1 MADEAKTLQEKRLDL
16 LRRRI
21 AENGLA
27 AAGPAQP
34 RQLIPGERYRLSP
47 GQLRMWFLQAMDPTE
62 TAFNI
67 GVAYRLTGAVDEAR
81 LSAAVSDVVARHAIL
96 RTTYGVDAEG
106 EPYQTF
112 ADDVAVPWQ
121 VRDWTDLANTNITAS
136 PDSITGAARRE
147 FGRPFDLANEL
158 PLRITLG
165 RLADRDFVLL
175 LVVHHICWDDDSW
188 SVFLHELGAAY
199 NSRQEPSQGERALA
213 FSATQF
219 VAVEVLGKSVE
230 VSDDDLSYW
239 RKTLRPLPEPLE
251 LPGTGSRQ
259 PAAHPSKCA
268 DSRTRLLG
276 AELFTRVED
285 FGRSHSATPFMVLLA
300 AFGALVRRYTGA
312 PDFVVSVPVTE
323 RSAAAEQAIGYF
335 GNTLL
340 LRIAPESSDTFASLV
355 RAVRETCLGGFAHQS
370 VGIEQLVR
378 ELNPERTFGA
388 GGTDQLVRLGFS
400 MRKTADELALD
411 GITVR
416 QLQIPA
422 VTTQLPLAVA
432 VVLDTDGVFI
442 EFEYQTDVLA
452 TDLVEQMQ
460 DHYLRLLHHALL
472 EPDRRLATLDLFGA
486 DELAALLAKSQG
498 EHLDPAATTMVEL
511 LEAAATATPAAV
523 ALISDDGQLTY
534 EQLHSRANRLARWL
548 VAQGIGADDIIGLRM
563 TTSVEFMVAVL
574 AILKAG
580 AAYLPI
586 DPANPPDRI
595 DYFVVDAAP
604 RVVFGR
610 EEFNAAE
617 RAAAPMSDSALT
629 DADRI
634 HPLHPEQ
641 LAYVIYTSGS
651 TGLPKGVAVSHR
663 ALAEHLYSFFTEW
676 TLTPEDVAL
685 QWISVSFDA
694 SLAEI
699 FGALAFGAK
708 LVVPK
713 PDAFGDMPYVAELMN
728 RHHITVLQM
737 VPSMLNVLL
746 LLPEPAEWNSL
757 RHMAVGGEP
766 LSGEVADT
774 FTRHFDAELRNHYG
788 PTEAVV
794 CATHMP
800 VEGPQGVGVVPIG
813 VPNRNVFAYVLDAE
827 LQLVPTGVIGELYLG
842 GVQLAR
848 GYLNQ
853 PVLTAE
859 RFVADPF
866 NRGMRLYRTGD
877 LVRRSS
883 SGVIEF
889 IGRAD
894 EQVKIRGYRI
904 ELGEIESVIAAHPA
918 VRQCLVVVEDTVV
931 GRTLAAYVVPAATAG
946 PAHSFVDVDLGEIR
960 DVAAS
965 ALPEYMVPSA
975 FGVLTDIP
983 LTNSGKLD
991 KRALPAATPIA
1002 ASSYRAPTTPTERR
1016 ICAIFARLF
1025 DCERV
1030 GVQDSFFQLGG
1041 HSLLAARLIAQIR
1054 AEFGIEL
1061 SVRAVFDCPTPAGLA
1076 ERLVAQF
1083 LADYDIDLDELDG
1096 EDVVAESQ
1104 SQRPAVVECARPE
1117 RLPLSYSQLAMW
1129 FQYRMDGPGAGLNI
1143 AIGLRIEG
1151 PLDTDALHAALN
1163 DVVGRHE
1170 SLRMNIQEHQG
1181 MPYQLASPTRE
1192 LQLPVTAVDSAGVDE
1207 AVAELCRYA
1216 FDLESEPLIRGTLL
1230 ALDPNRHVLLL
1241 LAHHIVIDHASLRIV
1256 LQDLTVAYR
1265 ARLESTAPEWD
1276 RLPIQY
1282 ADYVLW
1288 QHRAFDAASGWGQ
1301 EELAYW
1307 RDALA
1312 GLPEETSVALDHVRP
1327 PVLGRRGAVS
1337 SVTVPAARR
1346 AALAELAEHSSATEF
1361 MVYQAALAVVLHVLG
1376 GGNDIA
1382 IGTPVAARV
1391 DPSTINVI
1399 GLFANVVVLRTDL
1412 SGAPSLRDVVTRSR
1426 NTVLDAFAHQEVPI
1440 ARLVEA
1446 LNPPRTRSRNPLFQN
1461 MLHFHGDDWALAQRN
1476 LTETGETTIVPLR
1489 SEFDISL
1496 LDLDVGI
1503 NVTPDG
1509 GLEVRVV
1516 GNADLYRPATVA
1528 LVADALNAAIEAFA
1542 TQPDIAV
1549 STLELLP
1556 EADLDRLRAAPSPK
1570 VGEQPQPIS
1579 RAAAETQEVLIEVL
1593 EDLLEISG
1601 VAADDNFFALGGDSI
1616 ISIKWSARVVERGLA
1631 LSPAMVFEHATIGEL
1646 AAAVDAAT
1654 DSRAAEADWSPGSDY
1669 RPMSTSGLSADA
1681 LADLT
1686 AAWENRQ

>member
-1 MADEAKTLQEKRLDL
+1 MADDAKTLQEKQLEL

-27 AAGPAQP
+27 ATAPAQP
-34 RQLIPGERYRLSP
+34 RQLVPGERYPLSS
-47 GQLRMWFLQAMDPTE
+47 GQLRMWFLQAMDPAE
-62 TAFNI
+62 TALNI
-67 GVAYRLTGAVDEAR
+67 GVAYRLAGAVDEAR
-81 LSAAVSDVVARHAIL
+81 LRAAVSNVVARHAIL
-96 RTTYGVDAEG
+96 RTTYGVDADG

-112 ADDVAVPWQ
+112 ADHVETPWQ
-121 VRDWTDLANTNITAS
+121 VRDWTGRAGTDLVE
-136 PDSITGAARRE
+136 AARRE
-147 FGRPFDLANEL
+147 FARPFDLANEL

-165 RLADRDFVLL
+165 RLAEREFALV

-188 SVFLHELGAAY
+188 AVFLHELGVAY
-199 NSRQEPSQGERALA
+199 EDRRLALP
-213 FSATQF
+213 ATQF
-219 VAVEVLGKSVE
+219 VAVEVLGNSAAP
-230 VSDDDLSYW
+230 SDDDLDYW

-251 LPGTGSRQ
+251 LPGTASSP
-259 PAAHPSKCA
+259 PAAQPSKRA
-268 DSRTRLLG
+268 ASRTRMLPV
-276 AELFTRVED
+276 ELFTRVED
-285 FGRSHSATPFMVLLA
+285 FGRNHSATPFMVLLA

-312 PDFVVSVPVTE
+312 SDFVVSVPVTE

-340 LRIAPESSDTFASLV
+340 LRIAPEPSDTFASLV
-355 RAVRETCLGGFAHQS
+355 GAVRETCLSGFAHQS

-378 ELNPERTFGA
+378 ELNPERTFGG

-400 MRKTADELALD
+400 LRKSADALALD
-411 GITVR
+411 GIAVR
-416 QLQIPA
+416 QLQVPA
-422 VTTQLPLAVA
+422 VTTQVPLAVA
-432 VVLDTDGVFI
+432 VVLDTGGVYV

-452 TDLVEQMQ
+452 AELVERMQ
-460 DHYLRLLHHALL
+460 DHYLRLLDNALC
-472 EPDRRLATLDLFGA
+472 EPDRRLASLQFFGS
-486 DELAALLAKSQG
+486 DELAAILTQSRG
-498 EHLDPAATTMVEL
+498 ERVDPPASTMVAL
-511 LEAAATATPAAV
+511 LEAAATAAPTAV
-523 ALISDDGQLTY
+523 ALISDDAELTY

-548 VAQGIGADDIIGLRM
+548 VAQGIGADDVIGLRM

-574 AILKAG
+574 ATLKAG

-586 DPANPPDRI
+586 DPANPADRI
-595 DYFVVDAAP
+595 EYFVSDAAP
-604 RVVFGR
+604 RLVFGR
-610 EEFNAAE
+610 EEFDAAE
-617 RAAAPMSDSALT
+617 RAAAPMPDSDLT
-629 DADRI
+629 DAERL
-634 HPLHPEQ
+634 HPLHPEH

-676 TLTPEDVAL
+676 TLTPEDIAL

-713 PDAFGDMPYVAELMN
+713 PDAFGDMAYVAELMN

-746 LLPEPAEWNSL
+746 LLPEPAQWNSL

-800 VEGPQGVGVVPIG
+800 VDGPQGVGVVPIG
-813 VPNRNVFAYVLDAE
+813 VPNRNVFAYVLDMD
-827 LQLVPTGVIGELYLG
+827 LQLVPAGVIGELYLG

-866 NRGMRLYRTGD
+866 NPGTRMYRTGD
-877 LVRRSS
+877 LVRRNS
-883 SGVIEF
+883 SGVLEF
-889 IGRAD
+889 LGRAD

-904 ELGEIESVIAAHPA
+904 EPGEIESVIAGHPA
-918 VRQCLVVVEDTVV
+918 VRHCLVVVEDTVA
-931 GRTLAAYVVPAATAG
+931 GRTLVAYVVPAAAAEE
-946 PAHSFVDVDLGEIR
+946 PARTHADVDLGEIR
-960 DVAAS
+960 AFAAS

-975 FGVLTDIP
+975 FGVITDIP

-991 KRALPAATPIA
+991 KRALPAPMPIA
-1002 ASSYRAPTTPTERR
+1002 ASSYRAPATPTERR
-1016 ICAIFARLF
+1016 VCAIFARLF

-1030 GVQDSFFQLGG
+1030 GAQDSFFQLGG
-1041 HSLLAARLIAQIR
+1041 HSLLAARLVAQIR

-1061 SVRAVFDCPTPAGLA
+1061 SVRAVFDSPTPAGLA

-1083 LADYDIDLDELDG
+1083 LADYDIDLDELD
-1096 EDVVAESQ
+1096 DDDIAAEPR
-1104 SQRPAVVECARPE
+1104 SQRPALVECARPE

-1129 FQYRMDGPGAGLNI
+1129 FQYRMEGPSAGVNI

-1151 PLDTDALHAALN
+1151 PLDAAALNAALN
-1163 DVVGRHE
+1163 DVVRRHE
-1170 SLRMNIQEHQG
+1170 SLRMHIREHQG
-1181 MPYQLASPTRE
+1181 MPYQSASPTRE
-1192 LQLPVTAVDSAGVDE
+1192 LQLPVTTVDSTGVDG
-1207 AVAELCRYA
+1207 AVTELCRYA
-1216 FDLESEPLIRGTLL
+1216 FKLESEPLIRATLL
-1230 ALDPNRHVLLL
+1230 AQDPNRHVLLL
-1241 LAHHIVIDHASLRIV
+1241 LAHHIIIDHASLRIV
-1256 LQDLTVAYR
+1256 LHDLTVAYR
-1265 ARLESTAPEWD
+1265 ARLKSTAPEWD
-1276 RLPIQY
+1276 RLPIDY

-1288 QHRAFDAASGWGQ
+1288 QHRAFDASSEWGHA
-1301 EELAYW
+1301 ELAYW
-1307 RDALA
+1307 REALA

-1327 PVLGRRGAVS
+1327 PVLGRHAAVS
-1337 SVTVPAARR
+1337 SVLVPAARR

-1361 MVYQAALAVVLHVLG
+1361 MVYQAALAVVLHKLG

-1391 DPSTINVI
+1391 DPGTVNVI
-1399 GLFANVVVLRTDL
+1399 GLLANVVVLRTDL
-1412 SGAPSLRDVVTRSR
+1412 SGTPSLRDVITRSR
-1426 NTVLDAFAHQEVPI
+1426 DVVLDAFAHQEVPI
-1440 ARLVEA
+1440 ARLVEEI
-1446 LNPPRTRSRNPLFQN
+1446 NPPRTRSRNPLFQN
-1461 MLHFHGDDWALAQRN
+1461 MLHFHGDDWALAQRD
-1476 LTETGETTIVPLR
+1476 LTEAGGTKIVPLR
-1489 SEFDISL
+1489 SEFDVSL

-1516 GNADLYRPATVA
+1516 GNADLYQPTTVA
-1528 LVADALNAAIEAFA
+1528 LIADALTAVIEAFA
-1542 TQPDIAV
+1542 TTPDAAV

-1556 EADLDRLRAAPSPK
+1556 EAALDRLRRAPTPN
-1570 VGEQPQPIS
+1570 VGGRSQPLT
-1579 RAAAETQEVLIEVL
+1579 AAAAQTQQVLIEVL
-1593 EDLLEISG
+1593 EELLEIGG
-1601 VAADDNFFALGGDSI
+1601 VAATDNFFALGGDSI
-1616 ISIKWSARVVERGLA
+1616 ISIKWSARVIERGLA
-1631 LSPAMVFEHATIGEL
+1631 LTPAMVFEHATIGEL

-1654 DSRAAEADWSPGSDY
+1654 DSPAAAADSTPERDY
-1669 RPMSTSGLSADA
+1669 TPMSASGLSTDA

>member
-1 MADEAKTLQEKRLDL
+1 MADEAKVLQEKRLEL

-21 AENGLA
+21 TENGLA
-27 AAGPAQP
+27 ATSPAPP
-34 RQLIPGERYRLSP
+34 RQLVPGERYRLSP
-47 GQLRMWFLQAMDPTE
+47 GQLRMWFLQAMDPTGS
-62 TAFNI
+62 AFNI
-67 GVAYRLTGAVDEAR
+67 GVAYRLTGAVDQPR
-81 LSAAVSDVVARHAIL
+81 LSAAVSNVVARHGIL
-96 RTTYGVDAEG
+96 RTTYGVDADG

-112 ADDVAVPWQ
+112 ADDVEVPCQ
-121 VRDWTDLANTNITAS
+121 VRDWTGLADPDLAE
-136 PDSITGAARRE
+136 AARRE
-147 FGRPFDLANEL
+147 FGQPFDLANEL

-165 RLADRDFVLL
+165 RLGDRDFVLL

-188 SVFLHELGAAY
+188 AVFLHELGAAY
-199 NSRQEPSQGERALA
+199 NGSQLTVLA
-213 FSATQF
+213 PQF
-219 VAVEVLGKSVE
+219 VAVEVLGNSAA

-251 LPGTGSRQ
+251 LPGAGSSP
-259 PAAHPSKCA
+259 PAAHPSKRA
-268 DSRTRLLG
+268 DSRTRMLP

-300 AFGALVRRYTGA
+300 AFGVLVRRYTGA
-312 PDFVVSVPVTE
+312 SDFVVSVPVTE

-340 LRIAPESSDTFASLV
+340 LRIAPKPSDTFTSLV
-355 RAVRETCLGGFAHQS
+355 GAVRETCLDGFAHQS
-370 VGIEQLVR
+370 VGIELVVR
-378 ELNPERTFGA
+378 ELNPERASGA
-388 GGTDQLVRLGFS
+388 GDTDQLVRLGFS
-400 MRKTADELALD
+400 WRKSVNDLAFD

-416 QLQIPA
+416 QLPVPA
-422 VTTQLPLAVA
+422 VTTQVPLAVA
-432 VVLDTDGVFI
+432 VVLDTDGVFL

-452 TDLVEQMQ
+452 TELVEQMQ
-460 DHYLRLLHHALL
+460 AHYLRLLDNALR
-472 EPDRRLATLDLFGA
+472 EPGRRLATLDLFGTE
-486 DELAALLAKSQG
+486 ELAALLAQSQG
-498 EHLDPAATTMVEL
+498 ERVDPPATTMVAL
-511 LEAAATATPAAV
+511 LDAVATAMPTAI
-523 ALISDDGQLTY
+523 ALISDNGQLTY
-534 EQLHSRANRLARWL
+534 QQLHSRANRLARWL
-548 VAQGIGADDIIGLRM
+548 IAQGIGADDIIGLRM

-574 AILKAG
+574 AVLKAG

-595 DYFVVDAAP
+595 EYFVADAAP
-604 RVVFGR
+604 RVVIGR
-610 EEFNAAE
+610 EEFDAAE
-617 RAAAPMSDSALT
+617 RAAGQLSDSAVT
-629 DADRI
+629 DADRT
-634 HPLHPEQ
+634 HPVHPEH

-663 ALAEHLYSFFTEW
+663 ALAEHLYGFFTEW

-713 PDAFGDMPYVAELMN
+713 PDAFGDMPYVAELMD

-746 LLPEPAEWNSL
+746 LLPAPAAWNSL

-800 VEGPQGVGVVPIG
+800 VDGPQGVGVVPIG
-813 VPNRNVFAYVLDAE
+813 VPNRNVFAYVLDTE
-827 LQLVPTGVIGELYLG
+827 LQLVPAGVIGELYLG

-866 NRGMRLYRTGD
+866 NPGMRLYRTGD

-918 VRQCLVVVEDTVV
+918 VRHCLVVAEETVV
-931 GRTLAAYVVPAATAG
+931 GRTLAAYLVPVAAEA
-946 PAHSFVDVDLGEIR
+946 PAHTFVNVDLDEIR
-960 DVAAS
+960 EFAAS

-975 FGVLTDIP
+975 FGVITDIP

-991 KRALPAATPIA
+991 KRALPAPTPIT
-1002 ASSYRAPTTPTERR
+1002 ASSYRAPATPTERR
-1016 ICAIFARLF
+1016 VCAIFARLF

-1030 GVQDSFFQLGG
+1030 GAQDSFFQLGG

-1061 SVRAVFDCPTPAGLA
+1061 SVRAVFDSPTPAGLA
-1076 ERLVAQF
+1076 ETLVAQF
-1083 LADYDIDLDELDG
+1083 LADYDIDLDELD
-1096 EDVVAESQ
+1096 DDDIVAEPR
-1104 SQRPAVVECARPE
+1104 SQRPAVVECVRPE

-1129 FQYRMDGPGAGLNI
+1129 FQYRMEGPSAGLNI
-1143 AIGLRIEG
+1143 AIGLRIDG
-1151 PLDTDALHAALN
+1151 PLDTVALNAALN
-1163 DVVGRHE
+1163 DVVSRHE

-1181 MPYQLASPTRE
+1181 MPFQSACPTRE
-1192 LQLPVTAVDSAGVDE
+1192 LQLPVTAVDATALDQT
-1207 AVAELCRYA
+1207 VAELCRYA
-1216 FDLESEPLIRGTLL
+1216 FQLESEPLIRATLV
-1230 ALDPNRHVLLL
+1230 ALDPHRHVLLL
-1241 LAHHIVIDHASLRIV
+1241 LAHHIIIDHASLRIV

-1265 ARLESTAPEWD
+1265 AQLKSTAPEWD
-1276 RLPIQY
+1276 PLPIQY

-1288 QHRAFDAASGWGQ
+1288 QHRAFDATSEWGQ
-1301 EELAYW
+1301 AELAYW

-1327 PVLGRRGAVS
+1327 PVLGRRAAVAE
-1337 SVTVPAARR
+1337 VTVPAARR
-1346 AALAELAEHSSATEF
+1346 AALVALAEHSSATEF
-1361 MVYQAALAVVLHVLG
+1361 MVYQAVLAVVLHKLG

-1382 IGTPVAARV
+1382 VGTPVAARV
-1391 DPSTINVI
+1391 DPGTVNVI

-1412 SGAPSLRDVVTRSR
+1412 SGAPSLREVILRSR
-1426 NTVLDAFAHQEVPI
+1426 NAVLDAFAHQEVPI

-1446 LNPPRTRSRNPLFQN
+1446 INPPRTRSRNPLFQN
-1461 MLHFHGDDWALAQRN
+1461 MLHFHGDTWTLTQRD
-1476 LTETGETTIVPLR
+1476 LTEGGGTTIVPLR
-1489 SEFDISL
+1489 SEFDVSL
-1496 LDLDVGI
+1496 LDLDVAM
-1503 NVTPDG
+1503 NVTADG
-1509 GLEVRVV
+1509 GLDVRVV

-1528 LVADALNAAIEAFA
+1528 LIADALHAAIEAFA
-1542 TQPDIAV
+1542 TTPDTAV

-1556 EADLDRLRAAPSPK
+1556 DAELDRLLAAPTPK
-1570 VGEQPQPIS
+1570 VGEPSQPIT
-1579 RAAAETQEVLIEVL
+1579 RAAVETEEVLIEVL
-1593 EDLLEISG
+1593 EELLEISG
-1601 VAADDNFFALGGDSI
+1601 VEAADNFFALGGDSI
-1616 ISIKWSARVVERGLA
+1616 ISIKWSARVIERGLA
-1631 LSPAMVFEHATIGEL
+1631 LTPAMVFEHATIGEL
-1646 AAAVDAAT
+1646 AAAVDATT
-1654 DSRAAEADWSPGSDY
+1654 DSPAAQADSTLGGDY
-1669 RPMSTSGLSADA
+1669 TPMSTSGLSADA